1 MHREDLHL
9 AAAEPTEQ
17 LEDHLHQV
25 AVVAAEPTG
34 EEQHH
39 LHLVVDEPKEDE
51 PQDSH
56 PKDYQG
62 DLAGPREVFEIQV
75 AWRVRV
81 RVCVCEVGRVRVCLL
96 VCLLNCCVEVGRRR

>member
-1 MHREDLHL
+1 MYLVLVLEGHLEDLHL
-9 AAAEPTEQ
+9 A
-17 LEDHLHQV
+17 
-25 AVVAAEPTG
+25 VVAAAGPTE

-39 LHLVVDEPKEDE
+39 LHLVVDEPKEVE

-62 DLAGPREVFEIQV
+62 DLVGPREVFEVQE
-75 AWRVRV
+75 AFCARARVRV

-96 VCLLNCCVEVGRRR
+96 VCLWNCCVEVGRCR